1 MIFFSTQLIIQ
12 WIVWI
17 VVLSRSWSQ
26 WTFNISVNVWVDDV
40 FWTAEVLKPNLVWWY
55 IIISWNVMQ
64 EFKFGLIESKYNC
77 VISSE
82 HSLHGKLILEYI
94 YDMCV

>member
-1 MIFFSTQLIIQ
+1 
-12 WIVWI
+12 
-17 VVLSRSWSQ
+17 
-26 WTFNISVNVWVDDV
+26 
-40 FWTAEVLKPNLVWWY
+40 
-55 IIISWNVMQ
+55 MQ